1 MGKQTAE
8 VGMEVRV
15 SETAG
20 RGVFAT
26 RAIPRGTVLCQ
37 CTGSLRTTAELRPDM
52 YAMMVGE
59 DLWLTSPGENVDDYF
74 NHSCEPNVGFPTGEA
89 AFIALR
95 DITAGEELC
104 WDYSTSMTEAGWAM
118 PCMCGTPTCR
128 GTIRS
133 FQELPAGERR
143 RLLPWSLAYIRK
155 GFAE

>member
-26 RAIPRGTVLCQ
+26 RPIPGGTFLCQ
-37 CTGSLRTTAELRPDM
+37 CTGTLRNTADLRPDM

-95 DITAGEELC
+95 DIAGGEELC

-118 PCMCGTPTCR
+118 PCMCGAPKCR
-128 GTIRS
+128 QTIRA
-133 FQELPAGERR
+133 FQELPAEDRR
-143 RLLPWSLAYIRK
+143 RLLPWALDYIRQ